1 MFSGV
6 FTAMITPFDSD
17 DRIDWNQLEK
27 FVNDQIEA
35 GIDGLVPVGTTG
47 ESPTL
52 TIMEKEELIRNV
64 VRWVDHRVPVIAG
77 AGSNC
82 TATAIESAQ
91 AVKDLGV
98 DATMQ
103 VVPYYNRPTQEG
115 MFEHFTAVADQVDLP
130 MMLYNVPHRT
140 GSLLEPSTVLR
151 LAQHERIICLKDAAG
166 DITAATTIM
175 TNAPKRFTLLSGEDG
190 LTFPLLSVGAQGVVS
205 VLSNVFPEA
214 LVKMVSFQQ
223 KGEWDAAREIHVA
236 LLPFIDLL
244 FREPNPA
251 PLKAA
256 MNVRFGTSEA
266 VRLPM
271 RQVTPQLRR
280 EIVTRTEEIM
290 SLV

>member
-6 FTAMITPFDSD
+6 LTAMITPFNSD
-17 DRIDWNQLEK
+17 DRIDWSHVEK
-27 FVNDQIEA
+27 LVNDQIDA
-35 GIDGLVPVGTTG
+35 GISGLVPVGTTG

-52 TIMEKEELIRNV
+52 TTREKEELIRNV
-64 VRWVDHRVPVIAG
+64 VAWVDHRIPVIAG

-82 TATAIESAQ
+82 TAVAVESARS
-91 AVKDLGV
+91 AADLGV

-115 MFEHFTAVADQVDLP
+115 MYDHFTAVADQVDLP
-130 MMLYNVPHRT
+130 MVLYNVPHRT
-140 GSLLEPSTVLR
+140 GSRLEPSTVLR
-151 LAQHERIICLKDAAG
+151 LAQHERIVCLKDAAG
-166 DITAATTIM
+166 DITAATTII
-175 TNAPKRFTLLSGEDG
+175 TNAPERFTLLSGEDG
-190 LTFPLLSVGAQGVVS
+190 LTFPLLSIGAEGVIS
-205 VLSNVFPEA
+205 VLSNVFPEV
-214 LVKMVSFQQ
+214 LVKMVSLQK

-256 MNVRFGTSEA
+256 MNIRFGTSEA
-266 VRLPM
+266 VRSPM
-271 RQVTPQLRR
+271 RHVTPQLRKD
-280 EIVTRTEEIM
+280 IAAKTEEIM